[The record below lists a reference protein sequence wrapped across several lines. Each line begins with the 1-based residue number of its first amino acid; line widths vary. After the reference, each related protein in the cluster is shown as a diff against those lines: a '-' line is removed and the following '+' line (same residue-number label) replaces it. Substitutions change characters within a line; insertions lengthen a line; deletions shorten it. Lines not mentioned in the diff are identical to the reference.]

1 MWKGRE
7 RERSVKDVPVVFNTV
22 VLMGPLH
29 TPADRER
36 EAAWLHR
43 RRALG
48 DVCEEVIQ
56 VHRPG
61 YRGAHLP
68 SEGETAAQALSPF
81 PQILHVAKESSVTVP
96 LVMPC
101 EFQNIQPMCR
111 RSSLGKYF

>member
-7 RERSVKDVPVVFNTV
+7 RERSVKDVPVVLTLWFSWGA
-22 VLMGPLH
+22 LCAS
-29 TPADRER
+29 ADRER

-68 SEGETAAQALSPF
+68 SEGETAAQLLSPF
-81 PQILHVAKESSVTVP
+81 AQILHVAKELSVTVP
-96 LVMPC
+96 LVMPF
-101 EFQNIQPMCR
+101 EFQNIQPTCR

>member
-7 RERSVKDVPVVFNTV
+7 RERSVKDVPVVLTLWFSWGA
-22 VLMGPLH
+22 LCAS
-29 TPADRER
+29 ADRER

-43 RRALG
+43 RWALG
-48 DVCEEVIQ
+48 DVCEEIIQ

-68 SEGETAAQALSPF
+68 SEGETAAQVLSPCA
-81 PQILHVAKESSVTVP
+81 QILHVAKELSVTVP
-96 LVMPC
+96 LVMRF
-101 EFQNIQPMCR
+101 EFQNIQPTCR